1 MTIRKI
7 LESKKPSDIFDPVN
21 WKEEYKKWVLHLHPD
36 KNPDPDAHLAFQR
49 LVEYKAIMEDGI
61 TFSDEICDKITFKQ
75 ELNPDGSLKEGIVTF
90 FGPEDKLKLSYENYL
105 KVYDSVPGIPT
116 FRRYLPSEMELNGG
130 ELKVYLQHKSHLIH
144 DLTLEEKHVRWFLNR
159 MLEFTSILNI
169 HGQLTHCG
177 INPNSVLICPEEH
190 GIQVISF
197 YHTIPVYSPMK
208 SAIGIH
214 PYKSWYPAEIWIT
227 KESIPEID
235 LLMVK
240 RTALTVLGDKT
251 GFGYSMRG
259 KISNDFH
266 EYLLQHDE
274 DIHKGFTDYQK
285 LLDKS
290 PREFHKLEL

>member
-7 LESKKPSDIFDPVN
+7 LESTKPSEIFNLIN
-21 WKEEYKKWVLHLHPD
+21 WKEDFRKWSLHLHPD
-36 KNPDPDAHLAFQR
+36 HNKDPLAHEALQK
-49 LVEYKAIMEDGI
+49 LLEYKKILEEGI
-61 TFSDEICDKITFKQ
+61 TFSDEICDKITFK
-75 ELNPDGSLKEGIVTF
+75 DGIVTF

-105 KVYDSVPGIPT
+105 KIMNCCPGIPT
-116 FRRYLPSEMELNGG
+116 FERYLPSKMELNGG
-130 ELKVYLQHKSHLIH
+130 ELKVYLQHQSHLIH

-169 HGQLTHCG
+169 HGQWTHCG
-177 INPNSVLICPEEH
+177 INPNSVMICPEEH
-190 GIQVISF
+190 GIQIISF
-197 YHTIPVYSPMK
+197 YHSIPVYSLMK

-240 RTALTVLGDKT
+240 RTALTVLGDKS

-259 KISNDFH
+259 NISDDFH

-274 DIHKGFTDYQK
+274 DIHKGYTDYQK

-290 PREFHKLEL
+290 PREFHHLKI

>member
-7 LESKKPSDIFDPVN
+7 LESTKPSDIFDPVN
-21 WKEEYKKWVLHLHPD
+21 WKEEFRKWSLHLHPD
-36 KNPDPDAHLAFQR
+36 HNTDPDAHKAFQK
-49 LVEYKAIMEDGI
+49 LIDYKKILEEGI
-61 TFSDEICDKITFKQ
+61 TFSDEICDKITFK
-75 ELNPDGSLKEGIVTF
+75 DDIVTF
-90 FGPEDKLKLSYENYL
+90 FGPEDKLKLSYNNFQ
-105 KVYDSVPGIPT
+105 KIKSCCPGIPT
-116 FRRYLPSEMELNGG
+116 FERYLPSKMELNGG
-130 ELKVYLQHKSHLIH
+130 ELKVYLQHQSHLIH

-177 INPNSVLICPEEH
+177 INPSSVMICPEEH
-190 GIQVISF
+190 GIQIISF
-197 YHTIPVYSPMK
+197 YHSIPVYSPMK

-214 PYKSWYPAEIWIT
+214 PYKSWYPSEIWIT

-274 DIHKGFTDYQK
+274 DIHKGYTDYQK

-290 PREFHKLEL
+290 PREFHILSL